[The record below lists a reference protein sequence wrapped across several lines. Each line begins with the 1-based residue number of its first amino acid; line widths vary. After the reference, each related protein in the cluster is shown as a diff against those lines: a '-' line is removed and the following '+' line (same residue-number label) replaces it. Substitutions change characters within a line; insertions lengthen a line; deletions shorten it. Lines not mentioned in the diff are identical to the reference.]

1 MSGASKSRK
10 RETTSEKISRTHREH
25 KERTHDRLHRRMGPQ
40 SVPRGFLRM
49 YLLALTQHQPET
61 GYSIM
66 QHINERT
73 RGAWRPGPGTIY
85 PLLKTLAK
93 EGLVRPLD
101 AEGREDSVAYSVTEK
116 GNEQLEEAK
125 REIFEGANEN
135 KPQVM
140 MGLISELFRPDQYTS
155 FFLKHFKAERELF
168 EEKVVQLTPSE
179 RESVLAEMEGIL
191 ESQISWIRS
200 RRAKKGG
207 NRS

>member
-1 MSGASKSRK
+1 MSGASRSRN
-10 RETTSEKISRTHREH
+10 RETLGEKIAHTHREH
-25 KERTHDRLHRRMGPQ
+25 RERAHDRLHRRMGPQ

-49 YLLALTQHQPET
+49 YVLALTQRQAET

-93 EGLVRPLD
+93 EGLVKPLD
-101 AEGREDSVAYSVTEK
+101 VEGREDSVAYAVTEK
-116 GNEQLEEAK
+116 GNEQLEAAK

-140 MGLISELFRPDQYTS
+140 MGLMSELFRPDQYTS
-155 FFLKHFKAERELF
+155 FFLRHYRAERELF
-168 EEKVVQLTPSE
+168 EEKVVQLNPSE

-200 RRAKKGG
+200 LRNKKSG
-207 NRS
+207 NTP